1 MQAGL
6 RRAAATLPSLL
17 VASATLLLTGC
28 AGDEAIAI
36 KEPTAET
43 EAVHGHGGATP
54 PGPPAS
60 GGKSNALVVTDR
72 QRSYLDA
79 LAAAGVTPSSDLMAL
94 NIGSYVCQARAAK
107 HGEEAVW
114 DIVHP
119 LVRSD
124 ADDDQLSADPP
135 PAADVD
141 AATADYIRIAT
152 QRLC

>member
-1 MQAGL
+1 MTSAALLPAGC
-6 RRAAATLPSLL
+6 SGNG
-17 VASATLLLTGC
+17 V
-28 AGDEAIAI
+28 IAI
-36 KEPTAET
+36 GRPTSET
-43 EAVHGHGGATP
+43 ATVHGHAGAAP
-54 PGPPAS
+54 PGPPAA

-72 QRSYLDA
+72 QRGYLDA
-79 LAAAGVTPSSDLMAL
+79 LAAAGVKPSSDLMAL

-107 HGEEAVW
+107 HAEQAVW

-124 ADDDQLSADPP
+124 ADTDQLSATPP
-135 PAADVD
+135 PSDADVD